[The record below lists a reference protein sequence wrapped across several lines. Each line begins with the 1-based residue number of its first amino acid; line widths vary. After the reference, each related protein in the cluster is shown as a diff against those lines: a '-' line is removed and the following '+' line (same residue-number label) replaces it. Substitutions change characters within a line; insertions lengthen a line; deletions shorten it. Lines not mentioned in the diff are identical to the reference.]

1 MTTEV
6 ACLSTVWITDRSVKQ
21 WFSVHGRSQDYCE
34 LRHDKGASYDGRIE
48 IDLGEI
54 ESMIALSFHPSNV
67 FTIHSLCENES
78 FLEDVLESVEKD
90 AAVRSGGLTLTLR
103 DKIQIHRF
111 IVQQAVV
118 GGCASE
124 SLYGKSGRTLR
135 SRKTVRSGGVDSH
148 RNNHPLLYLWS
159 LLWQYEYNI

>member
-54 ESMIALSFHPSNV
+54 ESMIALPFHPSNV
-67 FTIHSLCENES
+67 FTIHSLCGNES

-103 DKIQIHRF
+103 DKIQNSS
-111 IVQQAVV
+111 VYSAA
-118 GGCASE
+118 GC
-124 SLYGKSGRTLR
+124 SGWVCL
-135 SRKTVRSGGVDSH
+135 
-148 RNNHPLLYLWS
+148 
-159 LLWQYEYNI
+159 